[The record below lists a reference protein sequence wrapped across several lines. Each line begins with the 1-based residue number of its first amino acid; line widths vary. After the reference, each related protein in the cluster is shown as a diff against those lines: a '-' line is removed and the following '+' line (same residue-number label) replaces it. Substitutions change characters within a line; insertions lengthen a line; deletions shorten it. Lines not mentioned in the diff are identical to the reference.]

1 MRECVED
8 RSEFEGL
15 LSPYLW
21 EFEGLLSPYLW
32 YENVRETVK
41 L

>member
-1 MRECVED
+1 MKECVED

-15 LSPYLW
+15 LS
-21 EFEGLLSPYLW
+21 SYLW